1 MALHSYLSF
10 HCCKFDALSSAEEE
24 KALKHTRWMSGNF
37 FVAPDRSSATPPS
50 PGNERWMEGC
60 WRGRPV
66 CDFSRDPAA
75 ASAADAAAQ
84 ARGERQTHAIQWRIK
99 GTSSNYR
106 KRKQSV
112 HCCKTHFVIVT
123 IRDIFATGRV
133 IKMYTKG
140 YIFLTTRILVNFKC
154 EFLLSLNLTKHSCA
168 NF

>member
-1 MALHSYLSF
+1 MLHSYLSF

-37 FVAPDRSSATPPS
+37 FVAPDRSSATPPL
-50 PGNERWMEGC
+50 PWEWALDGGMLARKA
-60 WRGRPV
+60 RV

-75 ASAADAAAQ
+75 VSAADAAAQ

-140 YIFLTTRILVNFKC
+140 YIFLTTRILVNF
-154 EFLLSLNLTKHSCA
+154 
-168 NF
+168 